1 MGKLYIAEKRDL
13 GEKVAASLA
22 KLKGVSI
29 DEHYGAQKTGYLSI
43 GDDAVTWFRGH
54 MYSDCKPTEYGY
66 KFGDLKSL
74 PVILEP
80 DQWKKEINSS
90 DPWYKNQ
97 IRVIQGI
104 LSDYDTYVNVGDAE
118 REGQILVDEAL
129 IEWGID
135 PFGPNV
141 MRLWSDDLTIEKL
154 TKAIRDEFPN
164 AEKKTL
170 YDAALAR
177 SWADYEWGMT
187 FTGMMTEF
195 VRMAGGSGIFSIGR
209 LQMAILRI
217 VADRDKA
224 RREFKPTDHFLPSAI
239 CDYKGE
245 NVSARWK
252 WGDDVPLDPMGR
264 LVDKSVV
271 DALLAKVKGQT
282 GTVTSFTRNPK
293 TESQPLPFDLS
304 AVTTMLARTQG
315 FSAAETLKIASEL
328 YLEELS
334 SYPRGDSRHLT
345 TSVRKEEIPLI
356 LENLKDIPEFAD
368 IAAKA
373 DIGQSS
379 PCWNDSKV
387 KDHYALIPTK
397 KLTNSIWQGLSE
409 PKKHF
414 LRATTMQ
421 LLAQFFPPMSYD
433 TLGAVIECQ
442 GETFKAAG
450 RQVKNYGWKSIF
462 KASDD
467 DEDDDAEEKATLP
480 AMNKGDTLVIKDIN
494 YGATTTKILPR
505 FNDGTLVEALKSP
518 ASLVSDPE
526 LRKMIRESDGIGRP
540 STQASTI
547 ETLLG
552 RKYLQR
558 PSTAKGGRKKKT
570 DAIEL
575 ESSEIGNALIE
586 VLPDEL
592 KAIGMTAIWEGRL
605 ENIRDGK
612 ESRDDFMR
620 DVNAEIESLTKR
632 LIAEYGEKGILLKGV
647 KKLEPMEGEGN
658 ICPKC
663 GKGHLKTIHFESKG
677 EKRRALVCDQ
687 GRAIC
692 DYVKFEEAPVVPL
705 ERDGVLC
712 PKCGQGHLKTIQY
725 PDKNKKGAYKR
736 ALVCDRGKDVCGYF
750 ETVPPMEGD
759 GELCKKC
766 GKGHMKTIQFPDKN
780 KKGAFKRALVC
791 DQGRDVCDNV
801 IFDGPK
807 VKPMDGDGDVCPKCG
822 QGHLKTIQFPDKNKK
837 GAFKRALVCDRGR
850 DACAYVKFEDTGPP
864 VKPLPGDGKVCP
876 KCGQGH
882 MKTVQVPSKKK
893 PGTMVTFLAC
903 DRGKD
908 ACGNIEFVDSE
919 PPPSPLPG
927 DGKVCPKCGTGHMH
941 TKMIPSSKEKGKKFI
956 ALACDNSNCRNLEFP
971 QKSGG
976 R

>member
-22 KLKGVSI
+22 KMKSVSI
-29 DEHYGAQKTGYLSI
+29 EEHYGNQKTGYLVV

-66 KFGDLKSL
+66 KFGDLKNL
-74 PVILEP
+74 PVILAP
-80 DQWKKEINSS
+80 DQWKKEINGS

-97 IRVIQGI
+97 VRVIQGI
-104 LSDYDTYVNVGDAE
+104 LPDYDTYVNVGDAE
-118 REGQILVDEAL
+118 REGQILIDEAL
-129 IEWGID
+129 IQWDID

-141 MRLWSDDLTIEKL
+141 LRLWSDDLTIEKL
-154 TKAIRDEFPN
+154 TRAIRDEFPN

-217 VADRDKA
+217 VSDRDKA

-239 CDYKGE
+239 CDYNGNKI
-245 NVSARWK
+245 SARWK
-252 WGDDVPLDPMGR
+252 WGEDTPLDPMGR

-271 DALLAKVKGQT
+271 DALIAKVKGQE
-282 GTVTSFTRNPK
+282 GTVTAFTKEPK
-293 TESQPLPFDLS
+293 STPQPLPFDLS
-304 AVTTMLARTQG
+304 AVTTKLAKSQG
-315 FSAAETLKIASEL
+315 FSAAQTLSIAAEL
-328 YLEELS
+328 YQEELS

-345 TSVRKEEIPLI
+345 NAVRREEIPGI
-356 LENLKDIPEFAD
+356 LENLKHIPDFAD

-373 DIGQSS
+373 NIEQSS

-397 KLTNSIWQGLSE
+397 KLTNDIWKGLSE

-414 LRATTMQ
+414 LRATTFQ
-421 LLAQFFPPMSYD
+421 LLAQFFPPM
-433 TLGAVIECQ
+433 TFNAMGATIECES
-442 GETFKAAG
+442 ETFRATG
-450 RQVKNYGWKSIF
+450 RQVTNQGWKTVFSRD
-462 KASDD
+462 SDEE
-467 DEDDDAEEKATLP
+467 DEEEDSKSTLP
-480 AMNKGDTLVIKDIN
+480 VMNKGDKILISDIN
-494 YGATTTKILPR
+494 LGATTTQILPR

-518 ASLVSDPE
+518 ASLVTDPE
-526 LRKMIRESDGIGRP
+526 MRKLIRESDGIGRP
-540 STQASTI
+540 STQAPTI
-547 ETLLG
+547 EVLLG

-558 PSTAKGGRKKKT
+558 PTAQKGGRKKKT

-575 ESSEIGNALIE
+575 EGSEIGNALIE
-586 VLPDEL
+586 VLPEEL
-592 KAIGMTAIWEGRL
+592 KAIAMTAIWEGRL

-612 ESRDDFMR
+612 ETRDDFMR
-620 DVNAEIESLTKR
+620 DINSNIEELTKK
-632 LIAEYGEKGILLKGV
+632 LIAEYGQTGILLKGV
-647 KKLEPMEGEGN
+647 KKLEPMEGEGKV
-658 ICPKC
+658 CPKC
-663 GKGHLKTIHFESKG
+663 GVGHLKTIHFESKG
-677 EKRRALVCDQ
+677 EKKRALVCDQ

-692 DYVKFEEAPVVPL
+692 DFVKFDEAPVVPL
-705 ERDGVLC
+705 ERDGIVC
-712 PKCGQGHLKTIQY
+712 PKCGQGHLKTIQF
-725 PDKNKKGAYKR
+725 PDKNKKGALKR
-736 ALVCDRGKDVCGYF
+736 ALVCDRGKEACGYF
-750 ETVPPMEGD
+750 ETVVPMAGD

-766 GKGHMKTIQFPDKN
+766 GIGHMKTIEFPDKD
-780 KKGAFKRALVC
+780 KKGATKKALVC
-791 DQGRDVCDNV
+791 DQGRDKCDNI
-801 IFDGPK
+801 IFDGPPVVPLK
-807 VKPMDGDGDVCPKCG
+807 GDGETCPKCG

-837 GAFKRALVCDRGR
+837 GAFKKALVCDRGR
-850 DACAYVKFEDTGPP
+850 SACDFVRFEDNRPP

-882 MKTVQVPSKKK
+882 MKTIQIPSTKK

-941 TKMIPSSKEKGKKFI
+941 TRMIPSKKEKGKKFI
-956 ALACDNSNCRNLEFP
+956 ALACDNRDCRNLEFP
-971 QKSGG
+971 AKK
-976 R
+976 